1 MSFLRERMQ
10 ERLSDTPT
18 KDLRSL
24 LVRVI
29 ECREE
34 IRQFR
39 HRKISFEKIAEIL
52 AEEGLH
58 ISPRTLSNYIGDIG
72 KAEKA
77 LADAGSANPT
87 DTEIRAEIWRKPTKS
102 APRPKPRSPLPT
114 ARPFLGAPGSIISHA
129 TTSRKSENQL

>member
-10 ERLSDTPT
+10 ERLSDTPA
-18 KDLRSL
+18 KDRRSL
-24 LVRVI
+24 LVKVI
-29 ECREE
+29 ECRAE
-34 IRQFR
+34 IWQFR
-39 HRKISFEKIAEIL
+39 HRELSVEEIAEIL

-77 LADAGSANPT
+77 LADAGNANPT
-87 DTEIRAEIWRKPTKS
+87 DAEIRAEIWRKPTKS
-102 APRPKPRSPLPT
+102 TPRPKPRSPLPT

-129 TTSRKSENQL
+129 TTSRKS

>member
-1 MSFLRERMQ
+1 MSVLRKRMQ

-29 ECREE
+29 ECRAE
-34 IRQFR
+34 IWQFR
-39 HRKISFEKIAEIL
+39 HRELSVEEIAEIL

-77 LADAGSANPT
+77 LADAGNANPT
-87 DTEIRAEIWRKPTKS
+87 DTEIRAEIWRKPTKP
-102 APRPKPRSPLPT
+102 ARRPKPRAPLPV
-114 ARPFLGAPGSIISHA
+114 ARPFLGAPGSMVSHA
-129 TTSRKSENQL
+129 TTSRKTENQL